1 MKVHITGLGEIE
13 ADYAVIRQLRNMALH
28 SAEDCLRMATEDER
42 KGCNYSAKYYNSL
55 FDMYMDML
63 ESIKGVIG

>member
-13 ADYAVIRQLRNMALH
+13 ADYAVIRQLKNMALH
-28 SAEDCLRMATEDER
+28 SAEDCLRMSTDDRR
-42 KGCNYSAKYYNSL
+42 KGCNYSSKYYQSL

-63 ESIKGVIG
+63 DSIEEVIG